1 MAQLIQTPDLA
12 WMRTMQGRAMPGTIV
27 IERATLAADSL
38 GGFSETWAAVGTVTG
53 RIYPQNTR
61 TFGEPV
67 MGERITSEGR
77 WFATMPVG
85 TDVLASDRLYYAS
98 RSWEVVRVNNDEMW
112 QTAVRA
118 ECVAHNEEDRI

>member
-1 MAQLIQTPDLA
+1 MAMLIGAPDLA
-12 WMRTMQGRAMPGTIV
+12 WMKAIQARAMPGTII
-27 IERATLAADSL
+27 IERHTLTRDQL
-38 GGFSETWAAVGTVTG
+38 GGFSEVWAAVGTVTG

-61 TFGEPV
+61 SFGEPV
-67 MGERITSEGR
+67 VGERVTSEGR

-118 ECVAHNEEDRI
+118 ECVSYNEEDRV